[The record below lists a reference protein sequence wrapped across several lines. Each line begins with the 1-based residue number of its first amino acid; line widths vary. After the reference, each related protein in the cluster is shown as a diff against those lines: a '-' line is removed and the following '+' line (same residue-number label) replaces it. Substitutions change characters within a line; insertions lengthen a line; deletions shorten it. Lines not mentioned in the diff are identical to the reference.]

1 MCASSATCNDIGP
14 NAQDLPEF
22 PETAPDPEVRNVE
35 PPPAPN
41 PWAIAKEQRK
51 KRKTTA
57 AEGEASKV
65 RQFIKVKVS
74 ILKVSFSIPR

>member
-1 MCASSATCNDIGP
+1 M
-14 NAQDLPEF
+14 PEF

-65 RQFIKVKVS
+65 SFLSGLSKLFVQSFIDVVQKV
-74 ILKVSFSIPR
+74 L